1 MSDAWYLM
9 NNLSDI
15 LSKIQTYCANNALIN
30 EQPTTKGG
38 TPALS
43 EEYIYELIL
52 GPLIEYYEE
61 NVPGFSLPA
70 N

>member
-1 MSDAWYLM
+1 MLADASYLK
-9 NNLSDI
+9 NNYSDI
-15 LSKIQTYCANNALIN
+15 LSKIRIYCDN
-30 EQPTTKGG
+30 ERLSQPTTKSG
-38 TPALS
+38 TPELS

-61 NVPGFSLPA
+61 HIPGFSLPA